1 MSQFTFPLP
10 DVGEGLTEAEIV
22 SWRVKPGD
30 EVAVNQVVCEI
41 ETAKSL
47 VELPSPF
54 QGVVKEL
61 LVNEGDTV
69 LVGTPI
75 ISVEGEGG
83 DSAPDTGVTDV
94 VGDAESS
101 VTQETAE
108 PKNLVGYG
116 TGPTTPTSRRKRA
129 QPPAD
134 APVVTPAPAA
144 GTDLPLA
151 ESVPVIAKPPIRK
164 LAKDLG
170 VVLDSVTGSG
180 IGGEILRDDVIRH
193 AGQAT
198 VFRNLATPEWPEN
211 REDRIPVKGVRKA
224 IAQAMVKSM
233 FTAPHV
239 SVFVD
244 VDATRTMDFV
254 KRLKASPDFAGIKVS
269 PLLVM
274 VKAMIWAVQ
283 RNPTVNSTWT
293 EEEIIVHH
301 FVNMGVAAATPRG
314 LIVPNVKEAQSLSLR
329 DLAMALEKLTVTARE
344 GKTTPEE
351 MSNGTI
357 TITNLGSFGVDTGTP
372 ILNPGEV
379 TIVALGT
386 IKPKPWV
393 VNGEIRARMV
403 TTVAASFDHRVVDGD
418 VASKFVADVA
428 AVMEEPALLLD

>member
-1 MSQFTFPLP
+1 MSHFSFPLP

-54 QGVVKEL
+54 HGVVKEL
-61 LVNEGDTV
+61 LVSEGDTV

-75 ISVEGEGG
+75 ISVEGDGPDAG
-83 DSAPDTGVTDV
+83 PDTGVTDA
-94 VGDAESS
+94 VGDTEGS
-101 VTQETAE
+101 VTHESAE

-116 TGPTTPTSRRKRA
+116 TGPSVPSSRRRR
-129 QPPAD
+129 
-134 APVVTPAPAA
+134 THAPAA
-144 GTDLPLA
+144 APVATPAAPAQQDLSMA
-151 ESVPVIAKPPIRK
+151 DSVPVIAKPPIRK

-170 VVLDSVTGSG
+170 VSLETVTGSG
-180 IGGEILRDDVIRH
+180 IGGEVLRDDVIRH

-198 VFRNLATPEWPEN
+198 VFKNIETPQWPEN

-233 FTAPHV
+233 FSAPHV

-314 LIVPNVKEAQSLSLR
+314 LIVPNVKEAQTLSLR
-329 DLAMALEKLTVTARE
+329 DLAMALEKLTLTARE
-344 GKTTPEE
+344 GKTTQEE

-418 VASKFVADVA
+418 VASRFVADVA
-428 AVMEEPALLLD
+428 SVMEEPALLLD

>member
-1 MSQFTFPLP
+1 VSHFTFPLP

-22 SWRVKPGD
+22 SWWVKPGD

-54 QGVVKEL
+54 HGVVNEL
-61 LVNEGDTV
+61 LVSEGDTV
-69 LVGTPI
+69 QVGTPI
-75 ISVEGEGG
+75 MSVAG
-83 DSAPDTGVTDV
+83 DGAESPPDTGVTDA

-101 VTQETAE
+101 VTHEAAE

-116 TGPTTPTSRRKRA
+116 TGPSTPTSRRKRA
-129 QPPAD
+129 QAPAD
-134 APVVTPAPAA
+134 APVVTPSPAQRA
-144 GTDLPLA
+144 DLPLA
-151 ESVPVIAKPPIRK
+151 DSSPVIAKPPIRK

-170 VVLDSVTGSG
+170 VSLEAVTGSG

-198 VFRNLATPEWPEN
+198 VFRNLETPEWPEN

-329 DLAMALEKLTVTARE
+329 DLAMALEKLTLTARE

-351 MSNGTI
+351 MSGGTI

>member
-1 MSQFTFPLP
+1 MSHFTFPLP

-54 QGVVKEL
+54 HGVVNEL
-61 LVNEGDTV
+61 LVSEGDTV
-69 LVGTPI
+69 QVGTPI
-75 ISVEGEGG
+75 MSVAG
-83 DSAPDTGVTDV
+83 DGAESPPDTGVTDA

-101 VTQETAE
+101 VTHEDAE

-116 TGPTTPTSRRKRA
+116 TGPSTPTSRRKRA
-129 QPPAD
+129 QAPAD
-134 APVVTPAPAA
+134 APVVTPSPAQRA
-144 GTDLPLA
+144 DLPLA
-151 ESVPVIAKPPIRK
+151 DSSPVIAKPPIRK

-170 VVLDSVTGSG
+170 VSLEAVTGSG

-198 VFRNLATPEWPEN
+198 VFRNLETPEWPEN

-329 DLAMALEKLTVTARE
+329 DLAMALEKLTLTARE

-351 MSNGTI
+351 MSGGTI
-357 TITNLGSFGVDTGTP
+357 TITNVGSFGVDTGTP
-372 ILNPGEV
+372 IVTPGEG